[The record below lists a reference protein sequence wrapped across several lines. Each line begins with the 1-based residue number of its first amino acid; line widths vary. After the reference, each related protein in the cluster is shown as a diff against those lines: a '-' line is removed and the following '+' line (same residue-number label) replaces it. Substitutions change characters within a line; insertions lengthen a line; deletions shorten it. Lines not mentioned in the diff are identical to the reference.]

1 MKIAVIGSRSL
12 VVNNLEKYL
21 PKDVDEIVSGGAIGI
36 DRCAKEYA
44 IRNNITLR
52 EFLPEYNKFG
62 RSAPLKRNIEIIEYS
77 DSVLAFWDG
86 HSHGTLFV
94 IKKCTE
100 IKKPIRIF
108 IKKINLRKNSGLQ
121 NFFKCLNI
129 NNRVSVL

>member
-62 RSAPLKRNIEIIEYS
+62 RSAPLKRKIEIIEYS
-77 DSVLAFWDG
+77 DSVLAFGDG
-86 HSHGTLFV
+86 HSCGTLFV
-94 IKKCTE
+94 IKKCKE
-100 IKKPIRIF
+100 IKKPIKIF
-108 IKKINLRKNSGLQ
+108 IKK
-121 NFFKCLNI
+121 
-129 NNRVSVL
+129 

>member
-52 EFLPEYNKFG
+52 EIF
-62 RSAPLKRNIEIIEYS
+62 A
-77 DSVLAFWDG
+77 
-86 HSHGTLFV
+86 
-94 IKKCTE
+94 
-100 IKKPIRIF
+100 RI
-108 IKKINLRKNSGLQ
+108 
-121 NFFKCLNI
+121 
-129 NNRVSVL
+129 

>member
-62 RSAPLKRNIEIIEYS
+62 RSAP
-77 DSVLAFWDG
+77 
-86 HSHGTLFV
+86 
-94 IKKCTE
+94 
-100 IKKPIRIF
+100 
-108 IKKINLRKNSGLQ
+108 
-121 NFFKCLNI
+121 
-129 NNRVSVL
+129 

>member
-1 MKIAVIGSRSL
+1 MKIAVIASRSL

-77 DSVLAFWDG
+77 DSVLAFWDR

-94 IKKCTE
+94 IKKCKE
-100 IKKPIRIF
+100 IKNQLKF
-108 IKKINLRKNSGLQ
+108 L
-121 NFFKCLNI
+121 
-129 NNRVSVL
+129 